1 MPLNVPLLKKSD
13 CQPPE
18 MTNFQFKNTLC
29 RVLSGSKFDSAANCG
44 PHKTEPCDILPRASQ
59 LVRESEPIYGTHLCS
74 HIIIYAY
81 YAYVIYIYILGS
93 NAHIT
98 YIIGL

>member
-1 MPLNVPLLKKSD
+1 VPLNVPLLKKSD

-81 YAYVIYIYILGS
+81 YAYVIYILGS